1 MRAHGLQRLAM
12 RPRRVWAHGLQ
23 GGADDG
29 SWKGGRIPG
38 CRVDSQSCPRW
49 GGGCNKCRRTRLIGL
64 RMAPI
69 DTDEVATEV
78 DWKLAQADVGWI
90 GLPAEGYK

>member
-1 MRAHGLQRLAM
+1 
-12 RPRRVWAHGLQ
+12 
-23 GGADDG
+23 
-29 SWKGGRIPG
+29 
-38 CRVDSQSCPRW
+38 
-49 GGGCNKCRRTRLIGL
+49 
-64 RMAPI
+64 MAPI